1 MKPAPFGYRRP
12 GSLTEALSAYAD
24 ASDAK
29 ILAGGQ
35 SLIPL
40 LSMRLANVAE
50 LIDINGIEELSR
62 ITVSGEGVRF
72 GATVR
77 HSDLLSHPQVA
88 AVQPMIPAA
97 LQHVAH
103 ATIRNRGTTVGSI
116 VHADASGEMP
126 TVFALLDGRLTV
138 QSVRGTRELS
148 ADELFIGPLETSLAP
163 DEIATEIF
171 VPALPARHGVA
182 FDEIARRHGDYA
194 LVGVGV
200 VVGLGPDERITS
212 VRAGYVSVSEVPTV
226 VDLTEVLADR
236 TSDGLTDEALRAAG
250 ELALTHLEPEAD
262 IHATAH
268 YRAQLVRVLTGRVV
282 RAAYDDAVA
291 RSNRSEG
298 TPSNARS

>member
-12 GSLTEALSAYAD
+12 GSLAEALTAYAD
-24 ASDAK
+24 APDAK

-62 ITVSGEGVRF
+62 ITVSDQGVRF
-72 GATVR
+72 GAIVR
-77 HSDLLSHPQVA
+77 HSELLADRRVA
-88 AVQPMIPAA
+88 EVQPLIPAA
-97 LQHVAH
+97 LHHVAH

-126 TVFALLDGRLTV
+126 TVFALLDGRLRV
-138 QSVRGTRELS
+138 QSVRGTRELAAS
-148 ADELFIGPLETSLAP
+148 ELFLGPLETSLAP
-163 DEIATEIF
+163 DEIATEVF
-171 VPALPARHGVA
+171 VPALPPRHGVA

-194 LVGVGV
+194 LCGVGA
-200 VVGLGPDERITS
+200 VVGLAADGTIAS
-212 VRAGYVSVSEVPTV
+212 ARAGYVSVSEVPTV
-226 VDLTEVLADR
+226 VDLTEVF
-236 TSDGLTDEALRAAG
+236 TDGTATPEALAAAG
-250 ELALTHLEPEAD
+250 ELALTHLEPEGD

-268 YRAQLVRVLTGRVV
+268 YRAQLVRVLTRRVV
-282 RAAYDDAVA
+282 AAAHEDAVA

-298 TPSNARS
+298 SSSSNVSS